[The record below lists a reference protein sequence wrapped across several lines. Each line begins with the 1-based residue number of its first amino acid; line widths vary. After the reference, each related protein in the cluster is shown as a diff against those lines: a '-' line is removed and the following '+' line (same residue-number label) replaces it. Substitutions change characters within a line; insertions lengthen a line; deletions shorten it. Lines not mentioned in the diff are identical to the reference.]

1 MNRYSRRNFLRKG
14 LAGLAVFAGGGLVL
28 SRDAFPTERSGGDED
43 YIALLEEEEKIAF
56 ERPRNWNPTEDNIQG
71 PFYRKSAPYR
81 AKISPPLASGTVMV
95 ISGRVWGYDSK
106 KPLQNAMID
115 IWHADDEGHYD
126 NDGSSKTPPI
136 LSSINR
142 ARALTDESGYYEYE
156 TIHPAPYQLGR
167 DVWRPS
173 HIHYLVRHPGYK
185 DLITQLYF
193 RGDSHQD
200 TDAFIKESL
209 IIELQNLSAPGGSY
223 QIGVF
228 DIVLEPA

>member
-1 MNRYSRRNFLRKG
+1 MNMYSRRNFLRQG
-14 LAGLAVFAGGGLVL
+14 LAGIAVFAGSGLIL
-28 SRDAFPTERSGGDED
+28 TRDAFPTERSGGDED
-43 YIALLEEEEKIAF
+43 YIALLEEEEKIGF
-56 ERPRNWNPTEDNIQG
+56 ERPRNWKPTEDNILG

-81 AKISPPLASGTVMV
+81 AKISPPLASGTVLV

-142 ARALTDESGYYEYE
+142 ARVICDESGYYEYE
-156 TIHPAPYQLGR
+156 TIHPAPYQLGF
-167 DVWRPS
+167 
-173 HIHYLVRHPGYK
+173 I
-185 DLITQLYF
+185 
-193 RGDSHQD
+193 GDAHQD
-200 TDAFIKESL
+200 TNAFIKESL

-223 QIGVF
+223 ERGVF
-228 DIVLEPA
+228 DIVLDPT